1 MQKRGGRLNVM
12 GSWVWSDDEEEKKL
26 DLVASP
32 MSSEAV
38 TTVEM
43 VGVEA

>member
-1 MQKRGGRLNVM
+1 MQKRGGGLNVM
-12 GSWVWSDDEEEKKL
+12 GSWVWSDDEEKKL